1 MKKITFLLVA
11 LCATL
16 FANAADYTLTMSDY
30 AATSFTSQDGVFT
43 VATAQNTGA
52 SAPAYNTTALDL
64 RVYANGSITITS
76 TEAMTNISFV
86 ISTKGE
92 FRLASLTS
100 NVGSVAVTG
109 TPNFSAVWSG
119 DAKSVT
125 ITVGAQADYGTDG
138 NAKAG
143 QLCFTAINITTN
155 GEGGGTVDPE
165 PTADFEMAEAEFVY
179 YAEYSTPVGYIFM
192 VNLYSD
198 MTWEEN
204 AETGGYVPTS
214 EGNYFSLDVYTA
226 SASSFVGTYTFDVN
240 DTYMAGTF
248 GNEYSAWVNV
258 SAEGVETALTL
269 TAGTIT
275 ITSNGAGLGYT
286 VAYSLTDQNAT
297 VHTGTYSL
305 GADVVG
311 IYDQDGND
319 YSASIS
325 DGTAICNVEAS
336 LEVYTRNG
344 NIVVPAEA
352 GQRIEVYNMMGQ
364 TLYSGMAQ
372 NAETTIS
379 GLATQQ
385 VLVVRAGNK
394 TAKVVL

>member
-11 LCATL
+11 LCAAI
-16 FANAADYTLTMSDY
+16 FVNAASVTLTMKDY
-30 AATSFTSQDGVFT
+30 AAASFTSAGGIV
-43 VATAQNTGA
+43 VAAEQATGA
-52 SAPAYNTTALDL
+52 SAPVYNETAFDL
-64 RVYANGSITITS
+64 RVYANNTLTITS
-76 TEAMTNISFV
+76 PEAMTSISFG
-86 ISTKGE
+86 ISPKGE

-109 TPNFSAVWSG
+109 TPDFTAVWSG
-119 DAKSVT
+119 DATSVT

-165 PTADFEMAEAEFVY
+165 PTADFPIVGAQATY
-179 YAEYSTPVGYIFM
+179 YGTTYSTQENFAID
-192 VNLYSD
+192 LYSD
-198 MTWEEN
+198 LQFDTDGYPTVDGVWASFDLFTTN
-204 AETGGYVPTS
+204 A
-214 EGNYFSLDVYTA
+214 N
-226 SASSFVGTYTFDVN
+226 SFAGTYTVGEDDVVGN
-240 DTYMAGTF
+240 IGTTYSSWTTMVGTDATTSELASGSITIVWVS
-248 GNEYSAWVNV
+248 GNLYNV
-258 SAEGVETALTL
+258 TYDVTDANSVKH
-269 TAGTIT
+269 AGTINNVEILAYT
-275 ITSNGAGLGYT
+275 EAGEDYT
-286 VAYSLTDQNAT
+286 VNNSNAIA
-297 VHTGTYSL
+297 H
-305 GADVVG
+305 
-311 IYDQDGND
+311 
-319 YSASIS
+319 
-325 DGTAICNVEAS
+325 VEAS
-336 LEVYTRNG
+336 LEVYTSNG

>member
-11 LCATL
+11 LCATV

-109 TPNFSAVWSG
+109 TPDFTAVWSG
-119 DAKSVT
+119 DATSVT

-138 NAKAG
+138 NTKAG

-165 PTADFEMAEAEFVY
+165 PTADFEMVEAEFVY
-179 YAEYSTPVGYIFM
+179 FAEYSSTDGQNFM

-226 SASSFVGTYTFDVN
+226 SASSFVGTYTFDAN

-258 SAEGVETALTL
+258 SAAGVETSLTL

-286 VAYSLTDQNAT
+286 VVYSLTDQNAT

-364 TLYSGMAQ
+364 TIYSGVAQ

-379 GLATQQ
+379 GLAAQQ

-394 TAKVVL
+394 TAKVIL